1 MSVGKNVET
10 NSLLVRAKVEEW
22 GGEFTGFQT
31 VRDRPAAIKLA
42 LRQACEVAD
51 VVVLNAGSFKGS
63 ADWTSEVLDEVAH
76 VICHQTNH
84 GSGATRP
91 AVGDLV
97 DVELRGRL

>member
-1 MSVGKNVET
+1 MGKNVET

-22 GGEFTGFQT
+22 GGEFVGFQT

-51 VVVLNAGSFKGS
+51 VVVLNAGSSKGS
-63 ADWTSEVLDEVAH
+63 ADWTGEVLDEVAH
-76 VICHQTNH
+76 VICHQANH
-84 GSGATRP
+84 GPGATRP
-91 AVGDLV
+91 TVGDLI